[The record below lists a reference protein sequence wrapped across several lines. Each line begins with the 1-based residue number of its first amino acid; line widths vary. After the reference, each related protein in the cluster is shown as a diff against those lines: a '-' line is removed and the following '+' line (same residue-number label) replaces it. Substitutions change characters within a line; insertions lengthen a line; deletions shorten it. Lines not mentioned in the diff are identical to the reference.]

1 MAEKVKM
8 KVNLA
13 GRHYPMTVNAEE
25 EEMIRKAGKL
35 INEMIRDFEQKYDIR
50 DKQDA
55 LAMCSLQFVSKT
67 MDLEKTES
75 FQDSALAERLQN
87 IISTIEEQMIL

>member
-13 GRHYPMTVNAEE
+13 GRHYPMTVHADEE
-25 EEMIRKAGKL
+25 ETIRKAGKL
-35 INEMIRDFEQKYDIR
+35 INDMIRNFEQNYDIR

-55 LAMCSLQFVSKT
+55 LAMCALQFVSKS
-67 MDLEKTES
+67 MDLEQTES
-75 FQDSALAERLQN
+75 QSGTELAGRLQD
-87 IISTIEEQMIL
+87 IIEIIRKQEV

>member
-1 MAEKVKM
+1 M